1 MKQLIKRTISK
12 PYFLSDMIFVAIVVL
27 SITPIPEV
35 KPLEEVPLMDKW
47 VHFVMYGVFSSCLW
61 FDYYRINQD
70 KRFTLVAIILAVIFP
85 IITGGLLELAQAYLT
100 TCRSGE
106 WMDFY
111 ANSIG
116 VGIGLIIGPTIIW
129 TLRKKKRN

>member
-12 PYFLSDMIFVAIVVL
+12 TYFLSDMIFVAIVVL